1 MNGNLNQLKSCKKIC
16 VDKNNGFSL
25 IELLIVMVII
35 GLLAAA
41 VGPSLYKRISP
52 AKQTM
57 SRDQIQSFMVA
68 LDNYFIDTGRYPST
82 QQGLSVLRINS
93 GDIKGWDGPYLLK
106 DLPVDAWGNH
116 FVYRS
121 PGRNGAYEIISYGED
136 GQQGGKDDN
145 RDINSWEAQ

>member
-1 MNGNLNQLKSCKKIC
+1 MNGNFNQRLLSEQTRVSKTH
-16 VDKNNGFSL
+16 GFSL

-57 SRDQIQSFMVA
+57 TRDQMQSFMVA
-68 LDNYFIDTGRYPST
+68 LDSYFIDTGRYPST
-82 QQGLSVLRINS
+82 QQGLSVLRKNA

-106 DLPVDAWGNH
+106 DLPLDAWGNA

-121 PGRNGAYEIISYGED
+121 PGRNGPFEIVSYGED
-136 GQQGGKDDN
+136 GLQGGEGDN
-145 RDINSWEAQ
+145 RDINSWQSQ